1 MYIQFLPF
9 KPARAETA
17 ISRYAQIYPLGIEYG
32 EFPSH
37 LWIQVGYFSQASLF
51 ATSYFDHPW
60 SFAMVK
66 CVVFV
71 FFFPH
76 QVKFECF
83 CDVSKIHLVSVI
95 KQRGRPQKRD
105 RLTPGHSE
113 VVVPLCWATR
123 TGEQSVACYS
133 WCWSCWSV
141 GCLSIKTCGVSQGWY
156 GYGSIPIHT
165 IFRGMNIHLPAILMF
180 TRGTR
185 FWHTAIYSIKQ
196 CLISWLTNSGWF
208 VDRWCMGKMCAI
220 RGAMSCTQPI

>member
-71 FFFPH
+71 FF
-76 QVKFECF
+76 CF
-83 CDVSKIHLVSVI
+83 FLTRSNSSVFVMFLRFTLFQSLNREGDPKKGTAWPRDTLRLLYHYAEQPGQASSQWHATVDVDHV
-95 KQRGRPQKRD
+95 D
-105 RLTPGHSE
+105 RL
-113 VVVPLCWATR
+113 VVYPLR
-123 TGEQSVACYS
+123 N
-133 WCWSCWSV
+133 V
-141 GCLSIKTCGVSQGWY
+141 G
-156 GYGSIPIHT
+156 
-165 IFRGMNIHLPAILMF
+165 
-180 TRGTR
+180 
-185 FWHTAIYSIKQ
+185 
-196 CLISWLTNSGWF
+196 
-208 VDRWCMGKMCAI
+208 
-220 RGAMSCTQPI
+220 